1 VTASTISARSPAVAR
16 RPPAALVPSTAW
28 LLAGC
33 LALAA
38 LSLLGPSQPTY
49 DPTAWLIWG
58 RDIVHWDLHT
68 TAGPS
73 WKPLPVLFTTP
84 FALAGD
90 GAAPMLWLVVA
101 RAGGLLAI
109 ALGFRLATRLA
120 GPLAGVLAV
129 VAMVLAEQ
137 FVFNFWRGNSEGL
150 LVALA
155 LWAIERHLDGRRW
168 QTFALAVAA
177 GLLRPEVWPF
187 VALYGLWLV
196 WCDWRGTG
204 VPPWRTIAI
213 VAASGIGVIALWLV
227 PEYIGSG
234 DFLRAASRATEPVAN
249 SPAQADRP
257 FVAVFQNS
265 HGALSIPVYVGGVMA
280 VVFAAVAWR
289 RRREGGAVLAIA
301 AISTALMIIVAVFA
315 EIGFTGNL
323 RYITLPAAL
332 VCVLAGIGWA
342 DLLHALRGRFGVAVT
357 VAVGVAALAA
367 SAAFLISDARR
378 FGDEMDKM
386 RSAATLGGALPGTI
400 DRAGGEAA
408 IKRCGRVSTV
418 PLQTQSV
425 AWRLHLQ
432 QVQVAA
438 PPLPT
443 GTRFHPR
450 GDGWEVKQTC
460 R

>member
-1 VTASTISARSPAVAR
+1 V
-16 RPPAALVPSTAW
+16 PPTAW
-28 LLAGC
+28 LLAAC
-33 LALAA
+33 VAVAA

-84 FALAGD
+84 FALFGED
-90 GAAPMLWLVVA
+90 AAPLLWLVVA
-101 RAGGLLAI
+101 RAGGLFAMV
-109 ALGFRLATRLA
+109 LGFRLAARLA
-120 GPLAGVLAV
+120 GPLAGVIAV
-129 VAMVLAEQ
+129 VAMALAEQ

-155 LWAIERHLDGRRW
+155 LWAIERHLAGRRG
-168 QTFALAVAA
+168 QAFALAVAA

-187 VALYGLWLV
+187 LALYGLYLV
-196 WCDWRGTG
+196 WRDWREA
-204 VPPWRTIAI
+204 PPWRTIAL

-257 FVAVFQNS
+257 FIAVFENS
-265 HGALSIPVYVGGVMA
+265 HGALSIPVYVGAVLA
-280 VVFAAVAWR
+280 VVFAAAAWR
-289 RRREGGAVLAIA
+289 RRREGGPVLAIA
-301 AISTALMIIVAVFA
+301 AISSALMIIVAVFA

-323 RYITLPAAL
+323 RYVTLPAAL
-332 VCVLAGIGWA
+332 VCVLTGIGWA
-342 DLLHALRGRFGVAVT
+342 DLLHALRGRFGTAA
-357 VAVGVAALAA
+357 AVGAGIVALAA
-367 SAAFLISDARR
+367 SAPFLVEDGRR
-378 FGDEMDKM
+378 FGDEMDMM
-386 RSAATLGGALPGTI
+386 RNAATLGDALPAAI
-400 DRAGGEAA
+400 ERAGGEAA
-408 IKRCGRVSTV
+408 IKRCGRVSTM
-418 PLQTQSV
+418 PLQTQVV
-425 AWRLHLQ
+425 AWHLHLQ

-438 PPLPT
+438 PPLPS

-450 GDGWEVKQTC
+450 QEGWEVKQDC
-460 R
+460 G

>member
-1 VTASTISARSPAVAR
+1 VTAPTFSARSPALAR
-16 RPPAALVPSTAW
+16 RPPATLVPSTAW

-33 LALAA
+33 VALAA

-73 WKPLPVLFTTP
+73 WKPLPVMFTTP
-84 FALAGD
+84 FALFGD
-90 GAAPMLWLVVA
+90 GAAPLLWLLVA
-101 RAGGLLAI
+101 RAGGLFAI
-109 ALGFRLATRLA
+109 ALGFRVATRLA
-120 GPLAGVLAV
+120 GPLAGALAV
-129 VAMVLAEQ
+129 AAMVLAEQ

-155 LWAIERHLDGRRW
+155 LWAIERHLEGRRW
-168 QTFALAVAA
+168 QAFALAVAA

-187 VALYGLWLV
+187 LALYGLWLV
-196 WCDWRGTG
+196 AQDWRARGA
-204 VPPWRTIAI
+204 PPWRTIAI
-213 VAASGIGVIALWLV
+213 VVVSGLGVIALWLV

-257 FVAVFQNS
+257 FVAVFENS
-265 HGALSIPVYVGGVMA
+265 HSALSVPVYVGGVMA
-280 VVFAAVAWR
+280 VLFAGVAWR

-323 RYITLPAAL
+323 RYITMPAAL

-342 DLLHALRGRFGVAVT
+342 DLLHAVRGRFGAAVAVG
-357 VAVGVAALAA
+357 VGVAALAA
-367 SAAFLISDARR
+367 SAAFLVSDARR
-378 FGDEMDKM
+378 LGDEMDMM
-386 RSAATLGGALPGTI
+386 RSAAALGDALPGAI

-408 IKRCGRVSTV
+408 IKRCGRVSTL
-418 PLQTQSV
+418 PLQTQIV
-425 AWRLHLQ
+425 AWHLHLQ

-438 PPLPT
+438 PPLPS

-450 GDGWEVKQTC
+450 QEGWEVKQDC
-460 R
+460 G